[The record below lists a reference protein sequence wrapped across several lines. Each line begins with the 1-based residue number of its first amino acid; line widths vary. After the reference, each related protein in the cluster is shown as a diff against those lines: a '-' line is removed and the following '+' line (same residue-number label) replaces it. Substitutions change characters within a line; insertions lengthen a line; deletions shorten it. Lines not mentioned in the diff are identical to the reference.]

1 VLDDVRAMM
10 RETVT
15 AGTATALSHLPGV
28 AGKTGTAQ
36 FGDGSRSH
44 GWFVATAGDLAVA
57 VLVVDGGSSTPAVQ
71 AAGWFL
77 APLLQRTD

>member
-1 VLDDVRAMM
+1 M

-15 AGTATALSHLPGV
+15 AGRATALADLPGV

-36 FGDGSRSH
+36 FGDGSRAH
-44 GWFVATAGDLAVA
+44 GWFVATAGDLALA

-71 AAGWFL
+71 AAGRFL
-77 APLLQRTD
+77 EPLLR